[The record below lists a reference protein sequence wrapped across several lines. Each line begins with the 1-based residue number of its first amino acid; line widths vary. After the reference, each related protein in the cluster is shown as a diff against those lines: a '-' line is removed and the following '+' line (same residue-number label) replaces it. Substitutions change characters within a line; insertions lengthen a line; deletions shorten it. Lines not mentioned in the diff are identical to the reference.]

1 MWNGVVVYH
10 VTQYLELGQCWQNLG
25 TGQTTVS
32 VVLEQVDGYCEPRT
46 RINVP
51 TPRNRYDAGHTM
63 FIPANMD
70 VWGYAFDSTSSVRD
84 VRVRFDHSVVERL
97 LGEECDPKKWN
108 EPLLLLYD
116 ARITQCAEMLAKECT
131 EEEGNSPLYGESL
144 TTALLAA
151 LFTSPRLIARAS
163 QSGLA
168 RWQLSRSLDYM
179 EANLINDIR
188 LPELANVVGLSTSHF
203 ARAFKTSAGVTP
215 YRWVLEQRIHRAKKL
230 MMKEGK
236 SISLAAHQTGFA
248 NQSHF
253 TKTFRRVTGTTPGL
267 WLRNVV
273 QKRGKLRLA
282 CSDKK

>member
-1 MWNGVVVYH
+1 
-10 VTQYLELGQCWQNLG
+10 
-25 TGQTTVS
+25 
-32 VVLEQVDGYCEPRT
+32 
-46 RINVP
+46 
-51 TPRNRYDAGHTM
+51 
-63 FIPANMD
+63 
-70 VWGYAFDSTSSVRD
+70 
-84 VRVRFDHSVVERL
+84 
-97 LGEECDPKKWN
+97 
-108 EPLLLLYD
+108 
-116 ARITQCAEMLAKECT
+116 
-131 EEEGNSPLYGESL
+131 
-144 TTALLAA
+144 
-151 LFTSPRLIARAS
+151 
-163 QSGLA
+163 
-168 RWQLSRSLDYM
+168 M